1 MQTWPLHTW
10 SHILP
15 RTSVGEGIAW
25 TISKYGD
32 KSKVSSN
39 TLPSNSKADCMI
51 IFLYS
56 LCLNMECG
64 MTTATLTLILLLSG
78 RVFMPNRLRRF
89 DFKSKPFETW
99 LQSPKRQGRKTMTNG
114 AIFLKEIGSFRIH
127 FFPVRKCIFLKKVK
141 SKCKAIIMTISSLTE
156 NVRSKI
162 ILQGPNRFCRSFYV
176 GS

>member
-114 AIFLKEIGSFRIH
+114 AIFLTEIGSFRIH
-127 FFPVRKCIFLKKVK
+127 FFPVRKRYSS
-141 SKCKAIIMTISSLTE
+141 SKFNGIMTINSPQIKHSL
-156 NVRSKI
+156 
-162 ILQGPNRFCRSFYV
+162 
-176 GS
+176 

>member
-1 MQTWPLHTW
+1 
-10 SHILP
+10 
-15 RTSVGEGIAW
+15 
-25 TISKYGD
+25 
-32 KSKVSSN
+32 
-39 TLPSNSKADCMI
+39 
-51 IFLYS
+51 
-56 LCLNMECG
+56 

-156 NVRSKI
+156 NKNVRSKI
-162 ILQGPNRFCRSFYV
+162 ILRGPNRFCKSFNVSWYQGPRSLRKCAGAKGGYYFL
-176 GS
+176 GCFFIAFFGDLEKFPM